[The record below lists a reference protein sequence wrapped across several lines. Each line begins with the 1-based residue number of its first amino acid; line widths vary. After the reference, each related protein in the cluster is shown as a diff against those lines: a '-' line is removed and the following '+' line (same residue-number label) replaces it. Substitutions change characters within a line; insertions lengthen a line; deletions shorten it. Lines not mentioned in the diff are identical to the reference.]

1 MNIVYLNV
9 YIFNRFFNDLMPIL
23 ANSVASYKIKLEH
36 ENKEEKVK
44 GTDTHF
50 FTNRDG
56 VTTFDRFKAILSNNT
71 RQFDVIVGYFFV
83 TGFYKLWRSLEG
95 VEKIRIIVGMGTD
108 EFTYSSASGT
118 LTDVEIKKEIKK
130 LITSEF
136 ENSETEK
143 EIEEGI
149 YKFLE
154 YLEKGKLEIR
164 GYPDRKL
171 HAKIYIMIKKE
182 GSEDYGKVITGSSN
196 FSAAGLAENL
206 EFNVELKDKP
216 DVEFAEGKFEELWK
230 ESIPLTS
237 DFIKTIKNETYIKD
251 DFTPYEIYLKT
262 LYEYFKDVIDYDLA
276 TIDFPKEYKQ
286 FRYQVEA
293 VLQAE
298 KILKEHG
305 GVFISDVVGLGK
317 TYIASLL
324 AKKLAE
330 RPIVVCPPLLMDYWQ
345 NVMESFGVFPKIIS
359 SGMLKFD
366 KIDFDRF
373 SKYKLIFIDEAHT
386 FRNEDTESYA
396 VLHELCAGKKVVL
409 ITATPLNNEPQDI
422 ASELYLFENKFNS
435 TIPDLKNLY
444 NFFSDITKEYKE
456 LKFKQKDSAL
466 SVDSIKSL
474 VKDISN
480 DIKNKVIKHLMVRR
494 TRKDILDFYHD
505 DIEKQGLTF
514 PEVSDP
520 EPLFYELDKKTDNL
534 FEDSVKAI
542 ESKSTKGNDKTL
554 TYARYK
560 LTSYLK
566 TDGVDYLW
574 ENKFIDTKDLDFEKM
589 SEALLTGLMRT
600 LFLKRLDSSF
610 EAFRKTLANMLKSY
624 EMLLSLYEK
633 GKVPF
638 SRGKNIIGN
647 LARMD
652 LDELEQKIT
661 EVERDEAVFWIPSE
675 YFEQK
680 FKKDLQNDINIIK
693 DLKARWDK
701 VTVDPK
707 IDKMRELLLGDEILG
722 KQKLIIFTEFEDTL
736 YYLKEQFEK
745 DPKLKGTFIAI
756 SSKSSKAEFEV
767 AVRNFDPRNPKQE
780 DKFRILISTDVFSQ
794 GLNLDKATAIVN
806 YDIPWNPTRIIQRF
820 GRINRVGSKGKIYIY
835 NFFPTQK
842 TENKIF
848 LKAAATRKIEMFIN
862 TLGADSK
869 YLTEF
874 DTSNTTGIFDLMNK
888 ISTYEEAEIDPEL
901 KYLQEIRSI
910 RDKNRELFEKIKHI
924 PIKARATRLAKENKV
939 ITFFK
944 YGNLPKFYLTGEA
957 QTIELAPIDAFNM
970 IKAKPTEP
978 ANRIPDFFYDMFRKN
993 NEQFEQDLQMAI
1005 ESDINRRLPQST
1017 KKLLPIVNALINDL
1031 SCATHVEY
1039 LNTLKDALQAGAISQ
1054 YIVKLA
1060 NKKLQ
1065 NVIEPT
1071 QKVKILL
1078 ELIRDEY
1085 VYSSMRQFKEKPDKK
1100 VILSSVFK
1108 EGLDESRSLS

>member
-1 MNIVYLNV
+1 M
-9 YIFNRFFNDLMPIL
+9 D
-23 ANSVASYKIKLEH
+23 
-36 ENKEEKVK
+36 

-50 FTNRDG
+50 FTNREG
-56 VTTFDRFKAILSNNT
+56 VTTLDRFKAILSNNT

-83 TGFYKLWRSLEG
+83 TGFYKLWQSLEDI
-95 VEKIRIIVGMGTD
+95 EKIRIIVGMGTD
-108 EFTYSSASGT
+108 EFTYSSVSDR
-118 LTDVEIKKEIKK
+118 LTEVEIKNEIKS
-130 LITSEF
+130 LITREF
-136 ENSETEK
+136 ENSETKK

-154 YLEKGKLEIR
+154 YLEKGKLEIK
-164 GYPDRKL
+164 GYQDRKL
-171 HAKIYIMIKKE
+171 HSKVYIMIKE
-182 GSEDYGKVITGSSN
+182 NGSEDYGKVITGSSN
-196 FSAAGLAENL
+196 FSASGLVDNL
-206 EFNVELKDKP
+206 EFNVELKDAP
-216 DVEFAEGKFEELWK
+216 DVKFAEDKFEEIWK

-237 DFIKTIKNETYIKD
+237 DFIKTIKNETYVKD
-251 DFTPYEIYLKT
+251 DFIPYEIYLKT

-276 TIDFPKEYKQ
+276 TIDFPEEYKQ
-286 FRYQVEA
+286 FRYQIEA

-324 AKKLAE
+324 AKNLAE

-359 SGMLKFD
+359 SGMLKFN
-366 KIDFDRF
+366 KIDFDRL

-409 ITATPLNNEPQDI
+409 VTATPLNNEPQDI

-444 NFFSDITKEYKE
+444 NFFGDIAKQYKE
-456 LKFKQKDSAL
+456 LKFKQKNGAL
-466 SVDSIKSL
+466 SIDLIKSSIN
-474 VKDISN
+474 DISH
-480 DIKNKVIKHLMVRR
+480 DIKDKVIKHLMVRR
-494 TRKDILDFYHD
+494 TRKDILDFYPD

-514 PEVSDP
+514 PEVSNP
-520 EPLFYELDKKTDNL
+520 EPLFYELDKETDNL
-534 FEDSVKAI
+534 FEDSVKVI
-542 ESKSTKGNDKTL
+542 ESRSTKENDKTL

-566 TDGVDYLW
+566 KDGVEYLW
-574 ENKFIDTKDLDFEKM
+574 KNKFIETRDVDFEKM
-589 SEALLTGLMRT
+589 SEALLIGLMRT

-624 EMLLSLYEK
+624 ETLLSLYER

-638 SRGKNIIGN
+638 SRGKNIIGS
-647 LARMD
+647 LSRMD
-652 LDELEQKIT
+652 LDEFEQRILEMEK
-661 EVERDEAVFWIPSE
+661 DEAVFWVPSE

-680 FKKDLQNDINIIK
+680 IKKDLENDINTIK
-693 DLKARWDK
+693 DLKACWDK
-701 VTVDPK
+701 ATGDPK
-707 IDKMRELLLGDEILG
+707 IEKIKELLLNDEILG

-736 YYLKEQFEK
+736 YYLEKQFEK
-745 DPKLKGTFIAI
+745 DPYLKNTFIAI
-756 SSKSSKAEFEV
+756 SSKSSKAEFET
-767 AVRNFDPRNPKQE
+767 AVRNFDPRNKKQE
-780 DKFRILISTDVFSQ
+780 NRFRILLSTDILSQ

-874 DTSNTTGIFDLMNK
+874 DTSNTTGIFDLMNR
-888 ISTYEEAEIDPEL
+888 ISTYEETEIDSEL
-901 KYLQEIRSI
+901 RYLQEIRAV
-910 RDKNRELFEKIKHI
+910 RDKNRELFERIKHI
-924 PIKARATRLAKENKV
+924 PIKARATRIAKENKV

-944 YGNLPKFYLTGEA
+944 YGNLPKFYLTDKT
-957 QTIELAPIDAFNM
+957 QTIELAPIDSFSM
-970 IKAKPTEP
+970 IKAKPTES
-978 ANRIPDFFYDMFRKN
+978 ANCLPDFFYDMFNRN
-993 NEQFEQDLQMAI
+993 NGQFEQGLQAAT
-1005 ESDINRRLPQST
+1005 ESDINKRLPQST
-1017 KKLLPIVNALINDL
+1017 KKLLPVVTALISDL
-1031 SCATHVEY
+1031 STATHVEY
-1039 LNTLKDALQAGAISQ
+1039 LYDLKEALQAGAISQ
-1054 YIVKLA
+1054 YIIKLA
-1060 NKKLQ
+1060 NNRLRK
-1065 NVIEPT
+1065 VIEPDE
-1071 QKVKILL
+1071 KVKVLL
-1078 ELIRDEY
+1078 QLISYDY
-1085 VYSSMRQFKEKPDKK
+1085 VYSSMKHFKEQPEKK
-1100 VILSSVFK
+1100 VILSSVFR
-1108 EGLDESRSLS
+1108 EI

>member
-1 MNIVYLNV
+1 V
-9 YIFNRFFNDLMPIL
+9 
-23 ANSVASYKIKLEH
+23 E
-36 ENKEEKVK
+36 

-56 VTTFDRFKAILSNNT
+56 VTTLDRFKAILSNNT

-83 TGFYKLWRSLEG
+83 TGFYKLRESLEDI
-95 VEKIRIIVGMGTD
+95 EKIRIIVGMGTD
-108 EFTYSSASGT
+108 EFTYSSVSGR
-118 LTDVEIKKEIKK
+118 LTEVEIKQEIKR

-136 ENSETEK
+136 ENSETKK

-149 YKFLE
+149 YRFLE
-154 YLEKGKLEIR
+154 YLEKGKLEIN
-164 GYPDRKL
+164 GYQDRKL
-171 HAKIYIMIKKE
+171 HSKVYIMVKKE

-196 FSAAGLAENL
+196 FSASGLVDSL
-206 EFNVELKDKP
+206 EFNVELKDER
-216 DVEFAEGKFEELWK
+216 DVKFAEDKFEELWK

-237 DFIKTIKNETYIKD
+237 NFIRTIKNETYVKD
-251 DFTPYEIYLKT
+251 DFIPYEIYLKT

-276 TIDFPKEYKQ
+276 TIDLPEEYKQ
-286 FRYQVEA
+286 YRYQVEA

-317 TYIASLL
+317 TYISSLL
-324 AKKLAE
+324 AKNLAE
-330 RPIVVCPPLLMDYWQ
+330 RPIVVCPPILMDYWQ

-366 KIDFDRF
+366 KISFDRF

-396 VLHELCAGKKVVL
+396 VLHELCAGKKVALV
-409 ITATPLNNEPQDI
+409 TATPLNNEPQDI

-444 NFFSDITKEYKE
+444 YFFGDITKQYKE
-456 LKFKQKDSAL
+456 LKFKQKNGAL
-466 SVDSIKSL
+466 SISSIKSSIN
-474 VKDISN
+474 DISY
-480 DIKNKVIKHLMVRR
+480 DMKNKVIKHLMVRR
-494 TRKDILDFYHD
+494 TRKDILDFYKD

-514 PEVSDP
+514 PEVSNP
-520 EPLFYELDKKTDNL
+520 EPLFYELDKETDNL

-542 ESKSTKGNDKTL
+542 ESKSTKESDKTL
-554 TYARYK
+554 TYSRYK
-560 LTSYLK
+560 LVSYVRK
-566 TDGVDYLW
+566 DGIEYLW
-574 ENKFIDTKDLDFEKM
+574 KNKFIETKDLDFEKM
-589 SEALLTGLMRT
+589 SETLLTGLMRT

-638 SRGKNIIGN
+638 SRGKNIIGS
-647 LARMD
+647 LSRVD
-652 LDELEQKIT
+652 LDEFEQRISEIEK
-661 EVERDEAVFWIPSE
+661 DETVFWVPSE
-675 YFEQK
+675 YFELRLK
-680 FKKDLQNDINIIK
+680 NDLERDINIIK

-701 VTVDPK
+701 ATVDPK
-707 IDKMRELLLGDEILG
+707 IETIRELLLGDEILG

-736 YYLKEQFEK
+736 YYLKEQFGK

-756 SSKSSKAEFEV
+756 RSESSKTEFET
-767 AVRNFDPRNPKQE
+767 AMSNFDPRNRRQE
-780 DKFRILISTDVFSQ
+780 EKFRILLSTDVFSQ

-820 GRINRVGSKGKIYIY
+820 GRINRVGSKGKIHIY
-835 NFFPTQK
+835 NFFPTEK

-862 TLGADSK
+862 ILGADSK

-874 DTSNTTGIFDLMNK
+874 DTSNTTGIFDLMNR
-888 ISTYEEAEIDPEL
+888 ISTYEETEIDSEL
-901 KYLQEIRSI
+901 SYLQEIRGI
-910 RDKNRELFEKIKHI
+910 RDKNRELFEKIRYI

-957 QTIELAPIDAFNM
+957 QTIELAPIDSFNM
-970 IKAKPTEP
+970 IEAKPTEP
-978 ANRIPDFFYDMFRKN
+978 ANCLPDFFYDMFNKN
-993 NEQFEQDLQMAI
+993 NEQFEQDLQTVI
-1005 ESDINRRLPQST
+1005 DSDINKRLPQST
-1017 KKLLPIVNALINDL
+1017 KKLLPVVNALIDDL
-1031 SCATHVEY
+1031 SIAMHVEY
-1039 LNTLKDALQAGAISQ
+1039 LYALKDALLAGAISQ
-1054 YIVKLA
+1054 YVVKLA
-1060 NKKLQ
+1060 NNKLRK
-1065 NVIEPT
+1065 VIESGG
-1071 QKVKILL
+1071 KVKILL
-1078 ELIRDEY
+1078 QLIPSDY
-1085 VYSSMRQFKEKPDKK
+1085 VYSSMKQFKEKPDKK

-1108 EGLDESRSLS
+1108 EELDES